1 MIYSNSV
8 IRFLF
13 LRLAFVG
20 TSSKSVRYKNPANIS
35 LSFTPKAFRILGSK
49 IYCGDFQQVPIPA
62 SYKVTLN
69 FEQKLQMQNNF
80 HDFDVVLDHLLKST
94 TTCHLNL
101 LLHESDPLAYRT
113 IWKSKSCDIPTKITE
128 FIF

>member
-13 LRLAFVG
+13 LRLALVG

-35 LSFTPKAFRILGSK
+35 LSFTPKTFRILGSK
-49 IYCGDFQQVPIPA
+49 IYCGDFNKPIPA

-69 FEQKLQMQNNF
+69 FEQTLQ
-80 HDFDVVLDHLLKST
+80 
-94 TTCHLNL
+94 
-101 LLHESDPLAYRT
+101 
-113 IWKSKSCDIPTKITE
+113 TK
-128 FIF
+128 